1 MNNFGKPQ
9 PGIFVPNQN
18 LSDYGHASKLFR
30 PNNMELLP
38 KQSFLFHVFFEI
50 DPVVAAQINATLR
63 TTYDARFNVGLL
75 AKRVQLPRFNI
86 DTKVYNA
93 YNRKN
98 IIQQKIKY
106 DPVSITIHDDSANIA
121 RNLWLDYYNWYYA
134 DARNRSETTYAVDTK
149 YDPRTEY
156 DFGYSP
162 RIISDPARERINPGL
177 SQIPFFR
184 TVKIYSL
191 HQKKYSEYILVNPI
205 ISQWQHGEH
214 QQGQSEFMECSLSLE
229 FETVIYNDNVP
240 NNDISSELVKN
251 FPPEGLYD
259 QIPRPNTRFS
269 GLPTARVPGASA
281 SRQPST
287 AEAAFNQIGRN
298 LLNVVSRSVRNPSN
312 FRNNFKNF
320 VNSTATQAISGIS
333 GKITQNV
340 LSQQRTTDR
349 FFTPSMSERI
359 PTTTTTQTDQ
369 SVVIPSGSGSV
380 TQNGITIK

>member
-1 MNNFGKPQ
+1 MSIFGKPQ
-9 PGIFVPNQN
+9 PGPAATNQN

-30 PNNMELLP
+30 PNNLELLP

-50 DPVVAAQINATLR
+50 DPTVVAQINSTLR
-63 TTYDARFNVGLL
+63 TTYDSRFNVGLL

-134 DARNRSETTYAVDTK
+134 DARNRTETTYAVDTK

-214 QQGQSEFMECSLSLE
+214 QQGQNEFLECSLSLE

-240 NNDISSELVKN
+240 SNNISSELVKN

-259 QIPRPNTRFS
+259 SKPR
-269 GLPTARVPGASA
+269 LIVPK
-281 SRQPST
+281 QPDS
-287 AEAAFNQIGRN
+287 AFNQIGRN
-298 LLNVVSRSVRNPSN
+298 FLNVVARSVRNPSN

-320 VNSTATQAISGIS
+320 VNSTATQAISGVS
-333 GKITQNV
+333 GRITQTV
-340 LSQQRTTDR
+340 LGQQKLTDR
-349 FFTPSMSERI
+349 FFTPSMSQRI
-359 PTTTTTQTDQ
+359 PTSASAQTDD
-369 SVVIPSGSGSV
+369 SVEVPTNSLSDSI
-380 TQNGITIK
+380 IIK